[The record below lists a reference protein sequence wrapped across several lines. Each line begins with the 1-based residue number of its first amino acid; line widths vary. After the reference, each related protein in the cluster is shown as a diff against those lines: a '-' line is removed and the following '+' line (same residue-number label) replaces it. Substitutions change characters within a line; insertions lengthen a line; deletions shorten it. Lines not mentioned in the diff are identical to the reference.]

1 MFERIESIKSFGIFK
16 DFSHS
21 GDLCDFL
28 NYNLVYGWNGSGK
41 TTLSKLFR
49 SMETGVLP
57 EGYGE
62 PLFKIKSQNSQ
73 VTQTTLTAHASR
85 LFVFN
90 QDFVAENI
98 DWSRTVKSVLLVSK
112 EKIDERK
119 QLESLKSLR
128 DKLALESE
136 ENTKKITALNDSI
149 EAFCTTS
156 ARNIKQKMQVIDTS
170 DTYYLNYNKAKLRQ
184 SIEANIDFSN
194 LLVNVLSDEDTKK
207 VTEAIRPDAKPQIS
221 VSLPVIDEASISG
234 AIEAG
239 FALIAE
245 SVIAKTIQRLKDFP
259 DVNNWVETGLNL
271 TKKLQSTTCE
281 FCGQAI
287 PSSRLKE
294 LEEHFSDHLVKFKA
308 SLVDAK
314 QSLQLLLID
323 QNKIPDPEIFYP
335 EYKSEFNIA
344 RANIIK
350 GIGVLNKEI
359 AEVLKGLEQRVSDP
373 FKTISLSSKL
383 DKAVFV
389 NIKDELKKIVALVSQ
404 HNAKTANFEEEL
416 KKLKKKLELH
426 YTSQDMLE
434 FKFVEK
440 KTESNSLSVS
450 TAELAKKIK
459 ATTEQITAIE
469 NSLSNE
475 SLGAVHF
482 NHRLHKFLGHKE
494 ISLVFDPLEKGY
506 KIQRLQ
512 AGQHAKNLSE
522 GEKTAVAFIY
532 FMTKLREKD
541 NKISDS
547 IIVIDDPVS
556 SFDSNNIFSAYAFLK
571 SEFAEAKQLF
581 VFTHS
586 FVFFKLVRDWLK
598 GKNKKGKNGEPD
610 KIKSCFYAIEIT
622 PGDERKARLANALA
636 SLIDYDSE
644 YHYLFQKLY
653 SFREKIQLDLNE
665 AFLVGNIARKLLE
678 AFFAFKFP
686 RRRGNFSQWMEAGV
700 ADVEKRERVYR
711 FINKYSHNQTIEA
724 GDSSIDNLLGESTNI
739 VGEILSILE
748 NLDANHYTELV
759 EIASS

>member
-16 DFSHS
+16 DFSNS
-21 GDLCDFL
+21 GELCDFL

-62 PLFKIKSQNSQ
+62 PLFKIKLQNSQ
-73 VTQTTLTAHASR
+73 ITQTTLTAHSSR

-119 QLESLKSLR
+119 SLESLKTLR
-128 DKLALESE
+128 DKLTSESE
-136 ENTKKITALNDSI
+136 ESSKKLTELNGSI
-149 EAFCTTS
+149 EAFFTTS

-184 SIEANIDFSN
+184 SIEANIDFSS
-194 LLVNVLSDEDTKK
+194 LLVNILSDEDAQK

-221 VSLPVIDEASISG
+221 TPLPVIDEVSISQ
-234 AIEAG
+234 AIESGLAI
-239 FALIAE
+239 LAE

-259 DVNNWVETGLNL
+259 EVNNWVETGLNL
-271 TKKLQSTTCE
+271 TKKLQSKTCE
-281 FCGQAI
+281 FCGQTI
-287 PSSRLKE
+287 PSDRLKE
-294 LEEHFSDHLVKFKA
+294 LEEHFSDHLVKFKDRLA
-308 SLVDAK
+308 ISK
-314 QSLQLLLID
+314 QSLQILLID
-323 QNKIPDPEIFYP
+323 QNKIPDQEIFYP
-335 EYKSEFNIA
+335 EYRSEFNVA
-344 RANIIK
+344 RENLVK
-350 GIGVLNKEI
+350 GIAALNKEI
-359 AEVLKGLEQRVSDP
+359 TNVLTGLEQRISDP
-373 FKTISLSSKL
+373 FKTVSLGSKL
-383 DKAVFV
+383 DKAIYVV
-389 NIKDELKKIVALVSQ
+389 IKEALEKIATLVSQ

-426 YTSQDMLE
+426 YASQDMHE

-440 KTESNSLSVS
+440 KTEASALSS
-450 TAELAKKIK
+450 KTSELAKQIK
-459 ATTEQITAIE
+459 TTIEQITTIE
-469 NSLSNE
+469 NNLSNE
-475 SLGAVHF
+475 SLGAIHF
-482 NHRLHKFLGHKE
+482 NQRLHKFLGHNE
-494 ISLVFDPLEKGY
+494 ISLVFDPVEKGY
-506 KIQRLQ
+506 KIQRIQ
-512 AGQHAKNLSE
+512 PGQHAKNLSE

-571 SEFAEAKQLF
+571 SEFSEAKQLF

-610 KIKSCFYAIEIT
+610 KIKSRFYAIEIT
-622 PGDERKARLANALA
+622 PGSERKARLSNALD
-636 SLIDYDSE
+636 SLIEYDSE

-653 SFREKIQLDLNE
+653 SFREKTKLDLNE

-700 ADVEKRERVYR
+700 ADLEKRERVYR

-739 VGEILSILE
+739 VNEILSILE

-759 EIASS
+759 EIAAG